1 MPVKPPS
8 RGVTQ
13 VEVHTPPSRPANDHR
28 PRPDITPQVPPIN
41 SHPATHPDA
50 GRLPLIGDLNAITP
64 APPLIIS
71 EIPHSAADITPT
83 PPSIA
88 NYHITLAGT
97 LPAADAQGLRH
108 LKGRMF
114 VDTYDGHILHVGLDP
129 DSGLYRAKQLGE
141 LKPSGPTLFQD
152 PQSLLWHALDDFDPL
167 TLPLPHRRLENFR
180 TALDFSATTPDS
192 DGLQSFEG
200 KRYVVIEG
208 HAYQVMRDLDAS
220 SPEHTVWRIVN
231 SKDPVASDSENIY
244 RGSRAGET
252 LAITRNIDQ
261 DWVSSVSGLQGG
273 MRRTAAAQGNVAFLL
288 QRYEPI
294 KEAFHALES
303 SSLRFEQLWS
313 TAQHLPTGSDVEK
326 AALIGLEVHI
336 IKHTRMQ
343 AEYVQSLIDNK
354 DWLILLKAGGVY
366 KTELHTQQLNRV
378 DFFNKLIAIMDR
390 RVYPTLKT
398 MTVEA
403 LTSNFAHLNKKLK
416 ILDDRQTVMDQI
428 RKASRSA
435 ASELE
440 ELNRGIPDVD
450 QVNYSKFSIC
460 LRLLSDDPQKPP
472 PFGARAYMA
481 MHFFVEDLQNVSG
494 SSQPITL
501 QLALEEI
508 RLEKGRFDEHSMPHD
523 PARAPYLQEAKSLLG
538 TFESRIDSRL
548 NDLYARIDSNIE
560 WPTFDQD
567 IDFDFVP
574 QQPIAA
580 ATPVVPRKVFRT
592 RQHGTDRVLVG
603 IQETEADGTITVKVP
618 DPFKPDGPP
627 QRYEKRQGEWQPR
640 REASPQA
647 SKPQLLDQA
656 THLLARVEGQLAEGR
671 AMEDRK
677 SNPTNIRESL
687 DKGAEELHGLAKR
700 LEETDAVANDA
711 QATAI
716 VERLKAA
723 GDSLNEAGRNAMVRL
738 YKNKDVLDV
747 LRLNY
752 LLDHSELNVIKTVE
766 RKQLGK
772 GKDKS
777 FLDVYS
783 INDRSG
789 NTPLWEAHFHYDRRD
804 RQPLDYTVKG
814 AHLKTLA
821 QAGIGSSFQQRQEQA
836 GLAHQPIWREL
847 ISPKVAQKLFA
858 YA

>member
-1 MPVKPPS
+1 VS
-8 RGVTQ
+8 
-13 VEVHTPPSRPANDHR
+13 
-28 PRPDITPQVPPIN
+28 PIN
-41 SHPATHPDA
+41 YHPASHPES
-50 GRLPLIGDLNAITP
+50 GRLPVISDLDAISP
-64 APPLIIS
+64 VPPLIIS
-71 EIPHSAADITPT
+71 EIPHTAPDITPAL
-83 PPSIA
+83 PSIE
-88 NYHITLAGT
+88 NYHITLGGT
-97 LPAADAQGLRH
+97 LPTADAQGLRH
-108 LKGRMF
+108 LKGRLF
-114 VDTYDGHILHVGLDP
+114 VDTHDGHILHAGLDP
-129 DSGLYRAKQLGE
+129 DSGLYRAKKLGE
-141 LKPSGPTLFQD
+141 LNPSGPILFQD
-152 PQSLLWHALDDFDPL
+152 PHSLLWHTLDGFDPM
-167 TLPLPHRRLENFR
+167 TLPLPHHRLENFR
-180 TALDFSATTPDS
+180 TALDFSGTTPDS

-200 KRYVVIEG
+200 KQYVVIEG

-220 SPEHTVWRIVN
+220 SPERTVWRIVN
-231 SKDPVASDSENIY
+231 SKDPVAHDSENVY

-252 LAITRNIDQ
+252 LAITRNTDHH
-261 DWVSSVSGLQGG
+261 WVSSLFGLQGG
-273 MRRTAAAQGNVAFLL
+273 MRRAAAQGNVAFLL

-294 KEAFHALES
+294 KEAFHALEA
-303 SSLRFEQLWS
+303 SSLRFEQLWN
-313 TAQHLPTGSDVEK
+313 TAQHLPTGSDAER

-343 AEYVQSLIDNK
+343 AEYVKSLIDNK
-354 DWLILLKAGGVY
+354 HWLILLKAGGVY
-366 KTELHTQQLNRV
+366 KTELHTQQVNRV

-390 RVYPTLKT
+390 RVYPTLTT
-398 MTVEA
+398 MTVEV

-416 ILDDRQTVMDQI
+416 ILDDRQAVMDQI

-440 ELNRGIPDVD
+440 EFNRGIPDID

-460 LRLLSDDPQKPP
+460 LRLLSDDPQTPS
-472 PFGARAYMA
+472 PFGARAYTA
-481 MHFFVEDLQNVSG
+481 MHFFVEDLHKVSG
-494 SSQPITL
+494 RSQPITL

-508 RLEKGRFDEHSMPHD
+508 RLEKGRFEERLMPQD
-523 PARAPYLQEAKSLLG
+523 PARAPYLQEAMSLLD

-548 NDLYARIDSNIE
+548 SDIYTRIDSNNE
-560 WPTFDQD
+560 WPALDQD

-574 QQPIAA
+574 QQPVAA
-580 ATPVVPRKVFRT
+580 ATPVAPRKIFRT

-603 IQETEADGTITVKVP
+603 IQETEADGRITVKVP

-627 QRYEKRQGEWQPR
+627 QRYEKKQGEWRPL
-640 REASPQA
+640 REAPPQA
-647 SKPQLLDQA
+647 SKSQLLDQA
-656 THLLARVEGQLAEGR
+656 THLLAKVEGQLAEGR

-677 SNPTNIRESL
+677 SNPTNIREFL
-687 DKGAEELHGLAKR
+687 DKSAEELHGLAKH
-700 LEETDAVANDA
+700 LEDIGAIAEDV
-711 QATAI
+711 QAAGI
-716 VERLKAA
+716 INRLKAA
-723 GDSLNEAGRNAMVRL
+723 GDSLNEAGRSAMVRL

-789 NTPLWEAHFHYDRRD
+789 NSPLWEAHFHYDRMD
-804 RQPLDYTVKG
+804 RPPLDYRVKG
-814 AHLKTLA
+814 AHMKTLA

-836 GLAHQPIWREL
+836 GLAHQAIWREL
-847 ISPKVAQKLFA
+847 ISPKVAQKLFT